1 MLTVLFL
8 VIVMFIPLVDPL
20 TKLVPFS
27 VYAEAYYS
35 SAQLQNE
42 CSSEDGLTNCANNN
56 AETIGD
62 ENIINPQVRQTSI
75 KSGEDGSPGGQGPPG
90 PAGPAGPQGPPG
102 ATGGTGPAGP
112 QGPQGQTG
120 AQGPQGPQGPQG
132 QTGATG
138 SQGPAGPQGDPGPP
152 GPPGPTT
159 SQDLIHV
166 VWEARTPDASANDIF
181 LKRDG
186 ADFDPSIINLSG
198 TPASSR
204 HPAMAVSGSNVYVVW
219 EDESSGNGDIFYK
232 RSTNGGATFGEPI
245 NLSVNDGESHAPA
258 IAVSGT
264 NVYVVW
270 EDFTPGNSD
279 ILYKRSTD
287 GGISFVEPTE
297 NLSNN
302 DGSSELPAIAAIG
315 NSVHVIWQD
324 WIPQVTNLDIYYRR
338 SVDGGVTFTS
348 EVNLSDSPGASR
360 FASIALS
367 GDTVHVAW
375 DDNSFGAGTDI
386 FYIRSVDGG
395 VTFSNTENLSLTAF
409 SESIRPRI
417 AVSGQNVHIV
427 WQENVPSDIFY
438 VRSLDGGNTFSSPG
452 VNLST
457 NSGNS
462 EVPAIAVLDSN
473 VYVVWRDS
481 GSIVYRP
488 STDNGEA
495 FDEIWSNISEGLVFP
510 FSPVIAAS

>member
-1 MLTVLFL
+1 MCARNTGGRGVPHLVHNSLVVLSM
-8 VIVMFIPLVDPL
+8 I
-20 TKLVPFS
+20 
-27 VYAEAYYS
+27 
-35 SAQLQNE
+35 
-42 CSSEDGLTNCANNN
+42 
-56 AETIGD
+56 IGD
-62 ENIINPQVRQTSI
+62 ENVVNPHVRQTSI
-75 KSGEDGSPGGQGPPG
+75 KSGEDGHPGEQGPPG

-102 ATGGTGPAGP
+102 ATGAQGPPGATGGTGPTGP
-112 QGPQGQTG
+112 LGPQGQ
-120 AQGPQGPQGPQG
+120 QGPQG

-232 RSTNGGATFGEPI
+232 RSTNGGATFGDPI
-245 NLSVNDGESHAPA
+245 NLSVNYGESEVPA
-258 IAVSGT
+258 IAVSGN

-270 EDFTPGNSD
+270 SDDTPGNNE

-287 GGISFVEPTE
+287 GGNSFVEPTE

-324 WIPQVTNLDIYYRR
+324 WIPQVTNLDIYHRR

-348 EVNLSDSPGASR
+348 EVNLSDSTGGSR

-367 GDTVHVAW
+367 GNTVHVAW
-375 DDNSFGAGTDI
+375 DDDSFTTGTDI
-386 FYIRSVDGG
+386 AYRRSVDGG
-395 VTFSNTENLSLTAF
+395 VTFSNTENLSVTAF

-417 AVSGQNVHIV
+417 AVSGQNIHIV
-427 WQENVPSDIFY
+427 WQEGVPSDIFY
-438 VRSLDGGNTFSSPG
+438 VRSLNGGNTFSSPG
-452 VNLST
+452 INLST
-457 NSGNS
+457 NSRNS
-462 EVPAIAVLDSN
+462 EVHAIAVLDSN
-473 VYVVWRDS
+473 VYVVWADS

-488 STDNGEA
+488 STDNGET